1 LHTLRRFIYFGPNE
15 QESGG
20 TTSQVVLAGMAVA
33 LLAQGLTALGAL
45 RKVARSR
52 CRSTPSAGIPSGSVH
67 AAIVLLHTELAL
79 ATASLVFIFAVH
91 VSHIFI
97 GRPLLIFYNYF
108 CITTLKI

>member
-1 LHTLRRFIYFGPNE
+1 MHILRRFIYFGPNE

-91 VSHIFI
+91 VSHIFTN
-97 GRPLLIFYNYF
+97 RSLISYS
-108 CITTLKI
+108 L